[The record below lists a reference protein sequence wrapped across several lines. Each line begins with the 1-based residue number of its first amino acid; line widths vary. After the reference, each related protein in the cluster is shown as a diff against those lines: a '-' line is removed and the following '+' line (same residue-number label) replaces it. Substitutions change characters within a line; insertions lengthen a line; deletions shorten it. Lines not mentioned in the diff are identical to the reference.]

1 MSIVYT
7 IAVAFLCL
15 QSSGDKLTEITARHW
30 LNPHTIRVP
39 DERTYVVL
47 FFSTIQGKKET
58 RRYVSQLDKMRKK
71 RNVVVMGLSAESSR
85 RVEKYVKEKQ
95 IRFLVGAESQ
105 AYRQFRIKKFPALV
119 VLDPKQ
125 RASGAAGEIVP
136 INDLEEYLGLPE
148 EDANEP
154 LVSTKFNSESSIEV
168 LQQNARYNSDKYQ
181 RQRAID
187 MLRGRMNPKEFMSLC
202 DELLA
207 SAESSTMRG
216 HIAYNK
222 HLADPSIKDKEPYL
236 APGILA
242 GQARRKNPDAPE
254 WQRVRDY
261 EAIVDALSPEQLAA
275 DFFDNQ
281 VDASDE
287 QSLLIRREIGN
298 RFNHISETG
307 SPDEK
312 AVARDLLMQMIP
324 GEPDAA
330 VRLWLVGALWSTV
343 SAGNTEVG
351 DFIEEQLKTEP
362 NIRSVR
368 PLMETVLRCMRTGE
382 GPCYAE

>member
-1 MSIVYT
+1 MTIFYT

-15 QSSGDKLTEITARHW
+15 PSTGNKPTEITAKHW
-30 LNPHTIRVP
+30 INPHTMRVP
-39 DERTYVVL
+39 DKRTYVVL
-47 FFSTIQGKKET
+47 FFSTVRGEKET
-58 RRYVSQLDKMRKK
+58 RRYVSQLNKLRNK
-71 RNVVVMGLSAESSR
+71 RDIVAMGLSAESST
-85 RVEKYVKEKQ
+85 RVEKYVKEKHL
-95 IRFLVGAESQ
+95 RFLVGAESK
-105 AYRQFRIKKFPALV
+105 AYRQFRIKKFPTLV
-119 VLDPKQ
+119 ILDPKQ
-125 RASGAAGEIVP
+125 RATGAPGEIVP
-136 INDLEEYLGLPE
+136 LDDLDEYVDWSE
-148 EDANEP
+148 EDSSEP
-154 LVSTKFNSESSIEV
+154 SVSSQFNSESSVDI
-168 LQQNARYNSDKYQ
+168 LQQHARYNSDKYQ

-187 MLRGRMNPKEFMSLC
+187 MLRKRMNSKEFMSLC

-222 HLADPSIKDKEPYL
+222 HLADPSVKEKEPYL
-236 APGILA
+236 APGIVA
-242 GQARRKNPDAPE
+242 GQARRENPDASE

-281 VDASDE
+281 VDASDK

-312 AVARDLLMQMIP
+312 AVARDILMQMIP

-343 SAGNTEVG
+343 SAGNVEVG
-351 DFIEEQLKTEP
+351 DFIEDQLKTER